1 MSIYN
6 ILGIV
11 NTVGIAFIIAINLKI
26 RKQSKEKGIWRND

>member
-11 NTVGIAFIIAINLKI
+11 NTVGIAFIILINSKI
-26 RKQSKEKGIWRND
+26 RKESKGKGIWRND

>member
-6 ILGIV
+6 IIAIV

-26 RKQSKEKGIWRND
+26 KKQSKEKGIWRND

>member
-11 NTVGIAFIIAINLKI
+11 NTVGIAFIILINSKI
-26 RKQSKEKGIWRND
+26 RKKQKSKGVWRND

>member
-11 NTVGIAFIIAINLKI
+11 NTAGIAFIIAINLKI
-26 RKQSKEKGIWRND
+26 RKQSKGKGIWRND